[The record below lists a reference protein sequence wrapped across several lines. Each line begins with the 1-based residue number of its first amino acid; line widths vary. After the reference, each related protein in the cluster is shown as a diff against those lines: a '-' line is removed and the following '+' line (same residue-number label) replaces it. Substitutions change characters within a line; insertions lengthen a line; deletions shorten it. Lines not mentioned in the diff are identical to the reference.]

1 MLKLNRYALY
11 LPGDGKLALAMH
23 TSAKL
28 AVIFIEE
35 RVGKSPHVL
44 AHHGA
49 KIFLELALKT
59 WDEHIRNNVQ
69 TSPKT
74 APSHFQ
80 L

>member
-1 MLKLNRYALY
+1 
-11 LPGDGKLALAMH
+11 MH

-49 KIFLELALKT
+49 KNFLEVALKI
-59 WDEHIRNNVQ
+59 WDEHSRSNVQ
-69 TSPKT
+69 TGLKT
-74 APSHFQ
+74 AHSNFH
-80 L
+80 LLIALGVSMALSTD

>member
-1 MLKLNRYALY
+1 
-11 LPGDGKLALAMH
+11 MH

-49 KIFLELALKT
+49 KIFLEVALKIL
-59 WDEHIRNNVQ
+59 DENSRSNVETSDSPFTFSIFEIADTVAPQQ
-69 TSPKT
+69 TVVSST
-74 APSHFQ
+74 F
-80 L
+80 